1 MDDFE
6 QKHGM
11 MKLLLDMLKKSASDE
26 VSNGMQKPEGEG
38 DMHGV
43 EVEKVE
49 VLPDH
54 KMDEPTPEHDVKP
67 EGMAD
72 GGKVMEPV
80 GMLPDKMGAA
90 EEEAGESEAE
100 RRSEGDIE
108 NDNLPPFA
116 SLFGKKK
123 KK

>member
-1 MDDFE
+1 MDQFE
-6 QKHGM
+6 SKHNM
-11 MKLLLDMLKKSASDE
+11 MKMLIDMLKKSAADE
-26 VSNGMQKPEGEG
+26 VSSGMQKPEGEG
-38 DMHGV
+38 DMHGM

-54 KMDEPTPEHDVKP
+54 KMDDPTPEHDVKP
-67 EGMAD
+67 EGLAD
-72 GGKVMEPV
+72 GGKVTEPE
-80 GMLPDKMGAA
+80 GMMPDKMGAA

-108 NDNLPPFA
+108 DDNLPPFA
-116 SLFGKKK
+116 TLFGKKK

>member
-1 MDDFE
+1 MDEFE
-6 QKHGM
+6 SKHGM
-11 MKLLLDMLKKSASDE
+11 MKMLMDMLKKSASDE
-26 VSNGMQKPEGEG
+26 VSNGLTKPEGEG
-38 DMHGV
+38 DMHGM

-54 KMDEPTPEHDVKP
+54 NMDEPTPEHDVKP

-72 GGKVMEPV
+72 GGKIVEPE
-80 GMLPDKMGAA
+80 GMLPDKDGAA
-90 EEEAGESEAE
+90 HEEADESEAE

-116 SLFGKKK
+116 TLFGKKK